1 MAAKADAKKEVR
13 RAASAAR
20 PGRAALH
27 RHSSGGQA
35 TTEVVSPASK
45 EKVLI
50 ISVDRDDDL
59 GNKAKVRGPVV
70 GREAVLRAAEA
81 LGLADA
87 EESDFNAMFQ
97 AVRLYDDLKK
107 QYEAEVA
114 ILTGHDNVGIQ
125 SDREINRQLVGV
137 LSRFHADYA
146 IMVTDGTEDEHVMPI
161 IQSRVPILSVRRV
174 IVKQSEELESTYYKI
189 KDFIGESLENPKFA
203 RLVFGIPAIALILYA
218 LFGMDGWRLIVGAV
232 GAYLF
237 VKGFKL
243 EKYVYGM
250 ADELKTTIAR
260 RKFAFFLYILA
271 IIAILYASYRGYVG
285 AMGLAGTGLFEMS
298 AAFLDASV
306 YYYFIAVAA
315 AWIGKAVAHRKATIR
330 GVVAFLMFGF
340 AISMVIYNAAELVIK
355 PDVSFMNF
363 LISIAMGFVILGIAL
378 VIELKK

>member
-1 MAAKADAKKEVR
+1 MAAKAKA
-13 RAASAAR
+13 
-20 PGRAALH
+20 
-27 RHSSGGQA
+27 
-35 TTEVVSPASK
+35 K

-70 GREAVLRAAEA
+70 GRDAVLKAAEA

-107 QYEAEVA
+107 QYDAEVA

-125 SDREINRQLVGV
+125 SDREINRQLVAV
-137 LSRFHADYA
+137 LSRFRADYA
-146 IMVTDGTEDEHVMPI
+146 VMVTDGTEDEHVIPI
-161 IQSRVPILSVRRV
+161 VQSRVPILSVRRV

-189 KDFIGESLENPKFA
+189 KDFITESLDNPKFA
-203 RLVFGIPAIALILYA
+203 RLVFGLPAVALLLYA
-218 LFGMDGWRLIVGAV
+218 LFGAEGWRFIVGAV

-243 EKYVYGM
+243 EKYVYNL
-250 ADELKTTIAR
+250 ADEFRMTLER
-260 RKFAFFLYILA
+260 RKFAFFLYV
-271 IIAILYASYRGYVG
+271 IAILAAIYASYRGYVG
-285 AMGLAGTGLFEMS
+285 ALGFLSSGLFEMA
-298 AAFLDASV
+298 AAFLSTSV

-315 AWIGKAVAHRKATIR
+315 VWMGRLVAHRKVTIR
-330 GVVAFLMFGF
+330 GIVAFLLFGF
-340 AISMVIYNAAELVIK
+340 AISMVIYNAAELVVNPNI
-355 PDVSFMNF
+355 SFMNF
-363 LISIAMGFVILGIAL
+363 LISIAIGFVILGIAL

>member
-1 MAAKADAKKEVR
+1 MSVKKDAKKEGR
-13 RAASAAR
+13 RAISDSRGIGTHRVPRELGRASAA
-20 PGRAALH
+20 
-27 RHSSGGQA
+27 
-35 TTEVVSPASK
+35 K
-45 EKVLI
+45 ERVLI
-50 ISVDRDDDL
+50 VSVDRDDDL

-70 GREAVLRAAEA
+70 GREAVLKAAEA

-97 AVRLYDDLKK
+97 AVRLYDDLRR

-114 ILTGHDNVGIQ
+114 VLTGHDNVGIQ
-125 SDREINRQLVGV
+125 SDREINRQLVAV
-137 LSRFHADYA
+137 LSKFHADYA

-189 KDFIGESLENPKFA
+189 KDFITESLENPKFA
-203 RLVFGIPAIALILYA
+203 RLVFGVPAVALLLYA
-218 LFGMDGWRLIVGAV
+218 LFGVEGWRLIVGAV

-243 EKYVYGM
+243 EKYVYSLV
-250 ADELKTTIAR
+250 DELKMAISR
-260 RKFAFFLYILA
+260 RKFAFFLYV
-271 IIAILYASYRGYVG
+271 IAVIAAVYASYRGYVV
-285 AMGLAGTGLFEMS
+285 AVGLTGPGLFEMS
-298 AAFLDASV
+298 AAFLGASV

-315 AWIGKAVAHRKATIR
+315 AWIGGAVAHRRVTIR

-340 AISMVIYNAAELVIK
+340 AISMVIYNAAELVIQ
-355 PDVSFMNF
+355 PDLSFMNF
-363 LISIAMGFVILGIAL
+363 LISIVVGFIILGIAL